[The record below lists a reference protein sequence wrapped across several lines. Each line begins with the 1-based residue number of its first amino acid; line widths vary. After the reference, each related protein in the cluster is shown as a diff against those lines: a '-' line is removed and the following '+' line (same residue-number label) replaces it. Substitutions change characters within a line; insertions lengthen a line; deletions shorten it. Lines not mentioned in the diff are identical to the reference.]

1 MSKLIPSNSGPYDKA
16 AIERNHAVIMSL
28 IPKGYVTFAP
38 NQSQGPFDRQ
48 GNWRPNYDVLVSK
61 IIGDTQNRLH
71 WDPFK
76 KMSDAIRHPTFSRK
90 IKRFRTF
97 FQALLDLTFSGAE
110 PKYRAH
116 EFETY
121 WWYAALD
128 DGETL
133 FSGGNKRPDDD
144 VIVGAIP
151 ITAAQ
156 EGLNQITSIS
166 QAIRG
171 IRQPN
176 WESWNPV
183 GVLGAFGYNVAQGG
197 VPTSKRHH
205 RLEIVACCELEK
217 FGVDHVAWWGKPRTR
232 KRVRC
237 IMNVI
242 ETFTKLASSRRSQS
256 MGEAIKKWNEDLEWM
271 RLTWK
276 VPA

>member
-1 MSKLIPSNSGPYDKA
+1 MSKLNPSNSGPYIKA

-61 IIGDTQNRLH
+61 IIGDTPNRLH

-90 IKRFRTF
+90 INRFRTF
-97 FQALLDLTFSGAE
+97 FQALLDLTLSGAE
-110 PKYRAH
+110 PKLRAL

-121 WWYAALD
+121 WWYAALN

-151 ITAAQ
+151 INAAQ
-156 EGLNQITSIS
+156 EGLNQIASIRE
-166 QAIRG
+166 AVRE

-183 GVLGAFGYNVAQGG
+183 GVLGAFSYNVAQGG
-197 VPTSKRHH
+197 VRPNIRHH
-205 RLEIVACCELEK
+205 RLEIVACSELEK
-217 FGVDHVAWWGKPRTR
+217 FGVDHVAWWVKPRTR

-256 MGEAIKKWNEDLEWM
+256 MGEAIKKWKEELEWM
-271 RLTWK
+271 LLTWK
-276 VPA
+276 VPI